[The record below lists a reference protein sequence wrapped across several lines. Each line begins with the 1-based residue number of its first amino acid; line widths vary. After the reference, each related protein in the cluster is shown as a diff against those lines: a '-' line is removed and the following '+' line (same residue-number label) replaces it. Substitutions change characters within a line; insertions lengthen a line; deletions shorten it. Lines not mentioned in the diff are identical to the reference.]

1 MTSKKIARAST
12 PQITPLSISQ
22 AAARLGVTHRA
33 LRHYEAL
40 GLVQPQRPKGNTRAY
55 DAPSMRRLELIV
67 ALRAADLPLSAVADI
82 LDREADPVA
91 QARRVN
97 TVVDAALARARQAV
111 ARLEAVRQAARG
123 EGLSGLRRLA
133 AGGTQDAAQ

>member
-1 MTSKKIARAST
+1 
-12 PQITPLSISQ
+12 
-22 AAARLGVTHRA
+22 
-33 LRHYEAL
+33 
-40 GLVQPQRPKGNTRAY
+40 
-55 DAPSMRRLELIV
+55 MRRLELIV